1 MVPQSQVSARRARG
15 QSTQLRGWLRSELAL
30 FVAGA
35 VALAFLLGG
44 DGWLR
49 DLSSP
54 WRSLTAFAGLFA
66 LIMWTAHAVVRH
78 SEHLAERLGE
88 PYGTLLLTLSVIS
101 IEIFTISMVMLK
113 GANNPTL
120 ARDAM
125 LAVVMIVLNGLL
137 GLALLLGGLRH
148 KEQQYNLQGAGAF
161 LSVTIALAVLGLIVP
176 NYTGPRRHPMFGF
189 PLEVFLITVAIGLY
203 LLFLVI
209 QTTRHRHYFVA
220 ADFENDVAAA
230 HSERVVDQRPVA
242 FHLVLLIALL
252 MLVIFL
258 AEKLATLIDV
268 GLEVLHAP
276 SALGGLVVAILVLT
290 PEGLGGIR
298 AAMGNQM
305 QRAVNILLGSA
316 LATLSL
322 TIPAVLIV
330 GLATDHAVILGVEPA
345 DQAMLLLSLM
355 VAVVTFSSGRT
366 NILQGAVHLILFLAF
381 LMLTL
386 RG

>member
-1 MVPQSQVSARRARG
+1 MVPQSPVSARRAKG
-15 QSTQLRGWLRSELAL
+15 QSTQLRQWLRSEAAL
-30 FVAGA
+30 FAAGA

-49 DLSSP
+49 DASSP
-54 WRSLTAFAGLFA
+54 WRSLGAFAGLFA
-66 LIMWTAHAVVRH
+66 LVMWNAHAVVRH

-88 PYGTLLLTLSVIS
+88 PYGTLLLTLAVIS

-113 GANNPTL
+113 GENNPTL

-161 LSVTIALAVLGLIVP
+161 LSVTIALAVLGLILP
-176 NYTGPRRHPMFGF
+176 NYTGPAHRPMFGL

-203 LLFLVI
+203 LLFLTI
-209 QTTRHRHYFVA
+209 QTTQHRHYFVA
-220 ADFENDVAAA
+220 ADIQNEVEAVN
-230 HSERVVDQRPVA
+230 SERVVDRRPMA
-242 FHLVLLIALL
+242 FHLILLMALLI
-252 MLVIFL
+252 LVIFL
-258 AEKLATLIDV
+258 AEKLATLINV

-298 AAMGNQM
+298 AALANQM

-330 GLATDHAVILGVEPA
+330 GLATGHAVILGVEPA

-381 LMLTL
+381 LMLAM